1 VTPIYFRQLVP
12 GDRAVFVSA
21 VAKSKSLHYP
31 WVKPPA
37 SSKQFAA
44 FIQRMVPPVN
54 HCFLVCTSEGDQPAG
69 VINITN
75 VVLDSFRS
83 GYLSYFA
90 FAGFER
96 RGLMQKGLIA
106 VVRHAFGKLRLHRLE
121 ANIQPANRAS
131 IALARSCG
139 FKREGYS
146 PRYLKINGRWRDHER
161 WAILASRSRLGL
173 SAK

>member
-1 VTPIYFRQLVP
+1 V
-12 GDRAVFVSA
+12 GEAASA
-21 VAKSKSLHYP
+21 
-31 WVKPPA
+31 
-37 SSKQFAA
+37 SKQFAA
-44 FIQRMVPPVN
+44 FIQRMVPLIN
-54 HCFLVCTSEGDQPAG
+54 YCFLVCTSEGDQPAG

-75 VVLDSFRS
+75 VVLDPFRS

-96 RGLMQKGLIA
+96 RGLMQKSLIA
-106 VVRHAFGKLRLHRLE
+106 VVRRAFRKLRLHRLE

-131 IALARSCG
+131 NALARSCG